1 MKPPDL
7 ALRSYVAADEE
18 AAIELLRRTWQT
30 AYPHIDFAARLEW
43 WRERW
48 RNELVP
54 GCLILVAEHGGTAG
68 QLIGFVTIDART
80 RYLDQL
86 VVAPEC
92 RGSRGVRSK
101 GEHPLGIRGED
112 R

>member
-7 ALRSYVAADEE
+7 ALRGYVAADEE
-18 AAIELLRRTWQT
+18 AALWRRTWQT

-92 RGSRGVRSK
+92 WGSRGVRSK